1 MERSQE
7 IEIRLSLTEKE
18 AGYLIG
24 AISEFYH
31 KMRDSVDRD
40 YYLTPSIDQRVSVVA
55 ALWRK
60 VEQEL
65 DLKAEDGHFV

>member
-31 KMRDSVDRD
+31 RMRDSVDTD
-40 YYLTPSIDQRVSVVA
+40 YILKPSIDQRVKVAA

-65 DLKAEDGHFV
+65 DMKANDGHFV